1 MREYRFDVVRVV
13 CMTYIVTYI
22 HLYEYIYPNGRMTFY
37 LPICIG
43 MTHACLGAFTF
54 VSGYLLG
61 KKYIFGQQGDA
72 DIWTFYKKRILRIV
86 PLFIVSS
93 ILLWLID
100 FNGSKSTLNG
110 LLCVSPFIDPKPRT
124 LYYIP
129 IILWCYLITP
139 LISRHRLKWRIMGS
153 LVIMVIIAIARYLF
167 PSIDSRFLFNV
178 FFYLVGVIS
187 APCFNWRFN
196 IPHGTSIKISAVLT
210 FVIIVTIVM
219 YYSMQFSN
227 AVQMAIG
234 AMGVFVILFVCEG
247 ISSLLFDNSNVQQ
260 SVLKKRVCQ
269 LISVV
274 SYASMTCYMFHRF
287 FYWSAESIW
296 NPSDTSVKW
305 FYMIVIVFPIILVCS
320 YAIQKVYDN
329 LHQQT

>member
-1 MREYRFDVVRVV
+1 
-13 CMTYIVTYI
+13 
-22 HLYEYIYPNGRMTFY
+22 
-37 LPICIG
+37 
-43 MTHACLGAFTF
+43 
-54 VSGYLLG
+54 
-61 KKYIFGQQGDA
+61 
-72 DIWTFYKKRILRIV
+72 
-86 PLFIVSS
+86 
-93 ILLWLID
+93 
-100 FNGSKSTLNG
+100 
-110 LLCVSPFIDPKPRT
+110 
-124 LYYIP
+124 
-129 IILWCYLITP
+129 
-139 LISRHRLKWRIMGS
+139 MGS

-187 APCFNWRFN
+187 APCFNWRIN

-287 FYWSAESIW
+287 FYCSAESIW

>member
-1 MREYRFDVVRVV
+1 
-13 CMTYIVTYI
+13 
-22 HLYEYIYPNGRMTFY
+22 
-37 LPICIG
+37 
-43 MTHACLGAFTF
+43 
-54 VSGYLLG
+54 
-61 KKYIFGQQGDA
+61 
-72 DIWTFYKKRILRIV
+72 
-86 PLFIVSS
+86 
-93 ILLWLID
+93 
-100 FNGSKSTLNG
+100 
-110 LLCVSPFIDPKPRT
+110 
-124 LYYIP
+124 
-129 IILWCYLITP
+129 
-139 LISRHRLKWRIMGS
+139 
-153 LVIMVIIAIARYLF
+153 
-167 PSIDSRFLFNV
+167 
-178 FFYLVGVIS
+178 
-187 APCFNWRFN
+187 
-196 IPHGTSIKISAVLT
+196 
-210 FVIIVTIVM
+210 
-219 YYSMQFSN
+219 MQFSN

-296 NPSDTSVKW
+296 NPSDTSVKL